1 MAEAKDFRKAN
12 GALDGS
18 KFEATVWSNVDS
30 GNNSNNQHKVV
41 GILDVEGEPNALEL
55 LVDKPMIDNTTIKV
69 EFKDKRTNSVIES
82 SNTVYCKL
90 TDGYQPSALK
100 VNVKDNRTLEVEF
113 SEAVLR
119 GSDVEGTGNA
129 QYAADSLLNYAID
142 AKKIENYGVKTT
154 KVEDGDVEDSAVYR
168 ISYKDTTEDDGNKA
182 GSIRVGTY
190 SNAVD
195 QRHIVT
201 IKLGEGYALSS
212 GDHSLA
218 ISNVGDWAA
227 STDGWRNILNTAT
240 LNFHVPENTE
250 APKFDL
256 EVMSPEQYKLTANC
270 DFSVLSGKTFKTA
283 NSSTAKNEVVIKLQQ
298 YIGNDWV
305 DISKDATTEDT
316 VGDGRNPIM
325 VSQIMDAS
333 GQPTREYLVETTKDW
348 TKVHDTK
355 SSHKSYYNNRYRLH
369 IDAGQLKSL
378 ANDKTN
384 DAINIELSNDPMMQR
399 IDDTNL
405 NITSIEQVQD
415 KDGNLTKDYRVTFNK
430 PIKMNDNA
438 NKEGMTPTQDVNA
451 GTMYSAYFIKRDA
464 SQTSIPAKIATDS
477 FVDAVDTI
485 LQVQPTEDLT
495 AGEWDLYV
503 RGVADD
509 YGNTAPTLSGVITVD
524 TKEVV
529 SDFKVV
535 WAAVSTSPSYE
546 DITEGEGHYIFVK
559 FNQPI
564 NVSGST
570 STNVAATLN
579 YQINGKSLPTGS
591 NIISGIKGYDDDSDG
606 VTDSITIELPQGN
619 NSSLGGNTMN
629 YPVNGSR
636 AILTISNSVT
646 NKNGAQLVTEPGYNL
661 PYQYGEA
668 PNFGL
673 SEAGDAVWGNAASE
687 KAAST
692 GYTSKDAYISALKSA
707 LANEKYRKV
716 KFDRNI
722 PNEWLTDGFLDVGDL
737 NINRIVDLDLNG
749 INILGNIK
757 INSKDQADELVIEN
771 SYSGKNVTVKGKSD
785 TEKSATLTINTPN
798 TDVTINQDI
807 TFEKGNSSINWQING
822 VPSGT
827 LLNYATVKDG
837 DVVLAGNGIGFRNMG
852 SLTDANIIVDTTG
865 TVYLKGGFTGASIV
879 LEKKVTLDLAE
890 LSSAVE
896 VIVKAAESTV
906 KVLDDT
912 QDVKITA
919 EAKDVLIKTDN
930 DSKIKLQTDGE
941 GSFKQED
948 LSGNANDVKD
958 PTPIGAQDWINKL
971 TVIDGSTAGDT
982 LVEVIT
988 ASSASASA
996 ITFTHGGKENLVDA
1010 LKAETGTEGNVS
1022 YEITGVN
1029 ISTNGSNL
1037 TYDSAKGSVTCSTS
1051 NSSTATATHVI
1062 TFKFT
1067 VKVTEDGVNT
1077 VKVVTKK
1084 VNVKVPGKSA

>member
-1 MAEAKDFRKAN
+1 MLF
-12 GALDGS
+12 
-18 KFEATVWSNVDS
+18 
-30 GNNSNNQHKVV
+30 H
-41 GILDVEGEPNALEL
+41 
-55 LVDKPMIDNTTIKV
+55 
-69 EFKDKRTNSVIES
+69 
-82 SNTVYCKL
+82 
-90 TDGYQPSALK
+90 
-100 VNVKDNRTLEVEF
+100 
-113 SEAVLR
+113 
-119 GSDVEGTGNA
+119 
-129 QYAADSLLNYAID
+129 
-142 AKKIENYGVKTT
+142 
-154 KVEDGDVEDSAVYR
+154 
-168 ISYKDTTEDDGNKA
+168 
-182 GSIRVGTY
+182 
-190 SNAVD
+190 
-195 QRHIVT
+195 
-201 IKLGEGYALSS
+201 
-212 GDHSLA
+212 HSLA

-668 PNFGL
+668 PDFGL
-673 SEAGDAVWGNAASE
+673 SKAGDAVWGNDDSE
-687 KAAST
+687 KYNTTT
-692 GYTSKDAYISALKSA
+692 GYQSKDAYISAFKNA

-716 KFDRNI
+716 KLDRDI
-722 PNEWLTDGFLDVGDL
+722 PKAWLTSDEFLDLGTL

-757 INSKDQADELVIEN
+757 IDTKDQADELVIEN

-785 TEKSATLTINTPN
+785 AEKSATLTINTPN
-798 TDVTINQDI
+798 TDVTIEHDI
-807 TFEKGNSSINWQING
+807 TFDKGNSSIAWQING
-822 VPSGT
+822 VPSET
-827 LLNYATVKDG
+827 LFNYATVKG
-837 DVVLAGNGIGFRNMG
+837 NIALAGNGIGFRNMG
-852 SLTDANIIVDTTG
+852 SLAESKIVVDTTG
-865 TVYLKGGFTGASIV
+865 TVYFKGDFSEAEIV
-879 LEKKVTLDLAE
+879 LEKKVTLNLEE
-890 LSSAVE
+890 LSQKVKN
-896 VIVKAAESTV
+896 VIVKAAASTV
-906 KVLDDT
+906 KVLDKT
-912 QDVKITA
+912 KSVTITA
-919 EAKDVLIKTDN
+919 EAKDVLVQTDALN
-930 DSKIKLQTDGE
+930 QLTLKADGE
-941 GSFKQED
+941 GSFKQQLLNGD
-948 LSGNANDVKD
+948 
-958 PTPIGAQDWINKL
+958 TPSNPVTVEATGAQNWINSLK
-971 TVIDGSTAGDT
+971 VISGSVPGET
-982 LVEVIT
+982 LVEIIT
-988 ASSASASA
+988 ASSASGAS
-996 ITFTHGGKENLVDA
+996 IDFTHKVGNEEKTNLVEA
-1010 LKAETGTEGNVS
+1010 LKTETKTETEGTKSVT
-1022 YEITGVN
+1022 YAITGVN
-1029 ISTNGSNL
+1029 ISTSGSNL
-1037 TYDSAKGSVTCSTS
+1037 TYDSATGSVKCSTANSS
-1051 NSSTATATHVI
+1051 NSDTKHVI

-1067 VKVTEDGVNT
+1067 VKVTEGGVDT

-1084 VNVKVPGKSA
+1084 VNVIVPGTKA